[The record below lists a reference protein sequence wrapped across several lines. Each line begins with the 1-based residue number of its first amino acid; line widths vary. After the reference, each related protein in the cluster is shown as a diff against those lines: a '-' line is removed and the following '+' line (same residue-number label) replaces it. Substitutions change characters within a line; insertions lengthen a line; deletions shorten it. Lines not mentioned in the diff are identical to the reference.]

1 MFPIKIHQ
9 GGPAQE
15 ERDIEQI
22 NLSKVGLEPRTSNS
36 CGAYST
42 ATSGSARIKTYG
54 LFLFIFVL
62 KKFEVSPFSFQMFR
76 FFETD
81 AI

>member
-36 CGAYST
+36 CGVYST
-42 ATSGSARIKTYG
+42 ATSGSPRIKTFG
-54 LFLFIFVL
+54 LFFIHL
-62 KKFEVSPFSFQMFR
+62 CSKNFEVSPFAFQMFR

-81 AI
+81 TI